1 MIVYALQ
8 EHRKKEEKSSKR
20 TLETADDA
28 DKGSSNKKQKTSDTD
43 TPQRSSS
50 REKKPASFYKDEI
63 QSIDEPKPR
72 KGSGSS
78 SDKVEVYTDV
88 KKALPTRNEK
98 GELVFPDYPHFRP
111 NLTPKE
117 VLQKGSFGGTYFRPI
132 YSRVTQQHYSDVWK
146 VIDLLILP
154 HIVANLP
161 PLSSHYLLYF
171 LINVSAVFVVIYSP
185 SDVFL
190 LYRRNYRQTG

>member
-1 MIVYALQ
+1 MYSLQ
-8 EHRKKEEKSSKR
+8 EHRKKREKSSKR
-20 TLETADDA
+20 TLEDIADDA
-28 DKGSSNKKQKTSDTD
+28 DKSSSNKKQKTNDTD

-63 QSIDEPKPR
+63 QSIEEPKPR

-78 SDKVEVYTDV
+78 SGKVEVYTDV

-146 VIDLLILP
+146 VIAYLMY
-154 HIVANLP
+154 HISL
-161 PLSSHYLLYF
+161 
-171 LINVSAVFVVIYSP
+171 
-185 SDVFL
+185 
-190 LYRRNYRQTG
+190 RNYPL